1 MELNS
6 WDMEVRKDGALLVRV
21 HSTDRSGQ
29 RLPDAVF
36 TFRPGDP
43 QYEYWEAQW
52 RKRSMQSASLA
63 ANSQPTLAAAHCTRS

>member
-1 MELNS
+1 MELKS

-29 RLPDAVF
+29 QLPDAVF

-52 RKRSMQSASLA
+52 RQRSVQGA
-63 ANSQPTLAAAHCTRS
+63 AFATSSQPALAAANCTRS

>member
-1 MELNS
+1 MELKS

-21 HSTDRSGQ
+21 HSTDGSGQ

-52 RKRSMQSASLA
+52 RQRCVQGATVAASP
-63 ANSQPTLAAAHCTRS
+63 QPALAAAQCTRS